1 MKKFIIIL
9 LSCMVVIVSAG
20 CGTKNIKTPDLPDK
34 DKVTSIEISNS
45 DNKNGVIIN
54 RGIVS
59 NKIITNIKKAI
70 KESDGKGD
78 ESTDDVPKNVDKFFI
93 VSIFSD
99 KEKPDVFC
107 FYEKKGN
114 KYMESPYNG
123 IWEIS
128 DETYNKIMKLI
139 G

>member
-70 KESDGKGD
+70 N
-78 ESTDDVPKNVDKFFI
+78 TNTKFN
-93 VSIFSD
+93 S
-99 KEKPDVFC
+99 
-107 FYEKKGN
+107 
-114 KYMESPYNG
+114 
-123 IWEIS
+123 
-128 DETYNKIMKLI
+128 
-139 G
+139 